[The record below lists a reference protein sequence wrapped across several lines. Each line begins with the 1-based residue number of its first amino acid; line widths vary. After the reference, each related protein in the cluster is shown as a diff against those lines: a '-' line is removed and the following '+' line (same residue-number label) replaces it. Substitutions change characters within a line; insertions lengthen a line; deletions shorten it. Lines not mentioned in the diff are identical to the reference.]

1 MVAQADQDA
10 GQLRQRHL
18 RPGAGGQQAGE
29 LAGQPHQAADYYDD
43 GDSDQQQGVV
53 GLLML

>member
-1 MVAQADQDA
+1 MVAEADQDA